1 MTTSTLD
8 NDNAGPPPIG
18 ALTVAGFAKLYNVG
32 RTFVY
37 SELASGRLKAHKAGS
52 RTLILRSEADR
63 WANALPL
70 KEVRS

>member
-1 MTTSTLD
+1 MSTID
-8 NDNAGPPPIG
+8 NNAGPPPIG
-18 ALTVAGFAKLYNVG
+18 ALDIAGFCKLYHVG
-32 RTFVY
+32 RTFCY
-37 SELASGRLKAHKAGS
+37 SELASGRLKAHKAGK